1 MVWPAMSVLTLLVLV
16 IPKLVLMGMVTVAWA
31 VLLAGAGSI
40 VPMGA
45 VTVARLTCVPTPPA
59 VARRT
64 TVTLLLA
71 GNVNVP
77 LNCEDET
84 VDTVRVPPLAPVAL
98 SSTMPNRPLGKVSRT
113 VALITP
119 VGPRLRTMRVN
130 DVVCPSR
137 ITVGVADFEML
148 RSACGPILT
157 TAVPVLLPGLVSVV
171 PAGGAIVAVLTTAP
185 TVPAT
190 ACKTIVSVL
199 ATGSVAVPLK
209 AVLVVT

>member
-1 MVWPAMSVLTLLVLV
+1 MVLV

-31 VLLAGAGSI
+31 ILLAGVGSI

-45 VTVARLTCVPTPPA
+45 VTVAWLTCVPTPPA
-59 VARRT
+59 VARKT

-71 GNVNVP
+71 GNVKVP
-77 LNCEDET
+77 LNCEDAT
-84 VDTVRVPPLAPVAL
+84 VEAVSVPPLAPVAL

-130 DVVCPSR
+130 DVVFPSR

-148 RSACGPILT
+148 RS
-157 TAVPVLLPGLVSVV
+157 V
-171 PAGGAIVAVLTTAP
+171 
-185 TVPAT
+185 
-190 ACKTIVSVL
+190 
-199 ATGSVAVPLK
+199 
-209 AVLVVT
+209 